1 MDEIVLQAT
10 NREVTGKKVKTLR
23 RNGVLP
29 AIVYGQNIDPRPISL
44 DMRDAVR
51 ILSTTTASNL
61 VQLLVD
67 DESITTLV
75 RDRQYDPVT
84 GAMLHVDFM
93 RVSMTETLTTSVSL
107 ELVGEAPAVKNFGGI
122 LVTAQEQLEIQ
133 ALPQDLPDHI
143 DVDISVLEEIGD
155 SIFVKDL
162 PIPDNVE
169 VLTNIEE
176 MVILVSAPAIEEEE
190 EEEEEEIL
198 EEGEEPEVIEKGR
211 REDEAEETYE
221 D

>member
-10 NREVTGKKVKTLR
+10 NHEVTGKKVKTLR